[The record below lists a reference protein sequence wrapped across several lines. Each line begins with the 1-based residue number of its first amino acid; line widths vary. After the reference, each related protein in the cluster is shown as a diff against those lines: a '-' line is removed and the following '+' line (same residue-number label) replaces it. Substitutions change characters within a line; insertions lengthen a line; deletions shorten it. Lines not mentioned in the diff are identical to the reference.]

1 MQFRYRP
8 AGRTARAFS
17 SERRAPQGSRLGPVG
32 SFVDDLKP
40 NRVLYGVRAALLQRS
55 LEIQPAFSTIRFRI
69 LLSLCILFFY
79 FAFFSLFFGPSERFG
94 LLAPQNGFFGGLGAV
109 TGFGGFLLAYRKEK
123 NHKGVP
129 GGAPVLAPGAALSK
143 AYLLGLLAKIKC
155 SICSYQLNLWYVAHG
170 VTSD

>member
-17 SERRAPQGSRLGPVG
+17 SERRAPQGSRLGPVE

-55 LEIQPAFSTIRFRI
+55 LEIQPAFFTIRYTVRI
-69 LLSLCILFFY
+69 VFCVVFCILFSIFLCQMRAVRPPKAILVGKKMTWAI
-79 FAFFSLFFGPSERFG
+79 FGEIFFFWVGIYPTNKAVARQNP
-94 LLAPQNGFFGGLGAV
+94 LLAPGW
-109 TGFGGFLLAYRKEK
+109 
-123 NHKGVP
+123 P
-129 GGAPVLAPGAALSK
+129 SSK